1 VASRTFLRITD
12 ARIRLVVVDEPS
24 AAMDPT
30 GEYELFR
37 NLRAARAGRTMVFI
51 THRFGHLTRHAD
63 VILWVPFESLSFRAG
78 PFRALFPVFFPDVA
92 QSWLTLAQMHEGG
105 SVGGGWHA

>member
-1 VASRTFLRITD
+1 MAGGERQRLVASRTFLRITD

-63 VILWVPFESLSFRAG
+63 VILWVFVCSLSLHAG
-78 PFRALFPVFFPDVA
+78 HSLFPYIPRW
-92 QSWLTLAQMHEGG
+92 SCLGLADTRTD
-105 SVGGGWHA
+105 A